1 MKLNIEE
8 LAREAG
14 IETKLWNMGA
24 ASLVYTEGCH
34 GVARAELEKL
44 VGLIVE
50 RCAQE
55 AEALADK
62 LLCVHDNE
70 GALIA
75 LEARGNIRQL
85 LED

>member
-8 LAREAG
+8 LARESGNIAAVEVQLATSNG
-14 IETKLWNMGA
+14 AWASWNELRDKA
-24 ASLVYTEGCH
+24 F
-34 GVARAELEKL
+34 AR
-44 VGLIVE
+44 LIVE

-70 GALIA
+70 GASIA

>member
-8 LAREAG
+8 LAKQADEFADNVFNGKPHSANEWHKERDKAF
-14 IETKLWNMGA
+14 
-24 ASLVYTEGCH
+24 
-34 GVARAELEKL
+34 AR
-44 VGLIVE
+44 LIVE

-70 GALIA
+70 GASIA

>member
-8 LAREAG
+8 LAKQAG

-24 ASLVYTEGCH
+24 ASLIYTEGCH
-34 GVARAELEKL
+34 GVARSEFEA
-44 VGLIVE
+44 VIRLIVE